1 VFHVFCKIAGSSA
14 RCIEGSEST
23 SKGTIKE
30 LFFMDMKSRRRFVNS
45 MMAATAM
52 AMGGPMLI
60 GQDYTPMGGVQM
72 GPDGQNGNPPPGPIG
87 GSPMGQAGA
96 PGAPAGARRGGGAGG
111 GAPRVPRP
119 KPAGIY
125 WISGTGTERL
135 VPSWDIKEHTK
146 VTMDNVK
153 NGVERMGG
161 TMDSFLYMQVF
172 FCLRNDDGTPKP
184 TGSAANA
191 AYQKAYTD
199 LTDVY
204 NSYFTGGSRP
214 PRSCFALTW
223 IPGNSLIEISA
234 AAWIDPSIVPPPAP
248 PRAPRAAAPAAPP
261 A

>member
-1 VFHVFCKIAGSSA
+1 
-14 RCIEGSEST
+14 
-23 SKGTIKE
+23 
-30 LFFMDMKSRRRFVNS
+30 MDMKSRREFVNR

-60 GQDYTPMGGVQM
+60 GQSYTPMGGVQI

-87 GSPMGQAGA
+87 VPATTGTTAGGRQGTAA
-96 PGAPAGARRGGGAGG
+96 PGGAARAARPA
-111 GAPRVPRP
+111 RP

-125 WISGTGTERL
+125 WISGTGIERW
-135 VPSWDIKEHTK
+135 PGPGPNSWDIKDHAK
-146 VTMDNVK
+146 ITMDNIK
-153 NGVERMGG
+153 SGVERMGG

-172 FCLRNDDGTPKP
+172 FCLRSDDSSPKP
-184 TGSAANA
+184 TGSAAFA
-191 AYQKAYTD
+191 AYQKSYTD

-214 PRSCFALTW
+214 PRSCFALSW

-248 PRAPRAAAPAAPP
+248 PRAPRPAAPP

>member
-1 VFHVFCKIAGSSA
+1 
-14 RCIEGSEST
+14 
-23 SKGTIKE
+23 
-30 LFFMDMKSRRRFVNS
+30 MDIRSRRKFVNS
-45 MMAATAM
+45 MMTATAM
-52 AMGGPMLI
+52 AMGGPMLF
-60 GQDYTPMGGVQM
+60 GQDFTPMGGVQI

-87 GSPMGQAGA
+87 A
-96 PGAPAGARRGGGAGG
+96 PGAPAATGAAPGGGTAGARRPGGAGG

-146 VTMDNVK
+146 VTMDNIK

-204 NSYFTGGSRP
+204 NSYFTGSRP

-248 PRAPRAAAPAAPP
+248 PRAPRPVAPAAPP